1 MNGLMRLMIA
11 STIIIAIANIIIN
24 IYVLLKAYPK
34 IVLPILIVFVIGIYW
49 INSNSKPVKSSALRT
64 VYINQLKS
72 YVGTQYYWGGE
83 TRLGIDCSGLA
94 RTAFWQTMLAEGIS
108 KHNFHLLVP
117 ILWKFWWRDL
127 SASDMEDGKYN
138 YTKHIGK
145 ADKLAGYNNKNLSPG
160 DIAIPGSSHVL
171 IYIGNNQWIEA
182 SPEDNKVV
190 INKAIPN
197 SKRSYF
203 NMKVEFVRWW
213 ILE

>member
-1 MNGLMRLMIA
+1 MNGLMRLMIV
-11 STIIIAIANIIIN
+11 STIIIALANIIIN
-24 IYVLLKAYPK
+24 FYVLLKAYPK

-49 INSNSKPVKSSALRT
+49 INSNAEPIKTSELRA
-64 VYINQLKS
+64 VYINELKS

-83 TRLGIDCSGLA
+83 THLGIDCSGLA
-94 RTAFWQTMLAEGIS
+94 RTAFWQTMLKVGIS

-145 ADKLAGYNNKNLSPG
+145 ADKLAGYNNKNLLPG
-160 DIAIPGSSHVL
+160 DIAIPGRSHVL
-171 IYIGNNQWIEA
+171 IYLGDNQWIEA

-190 INKAIPN
+190 INKAVLN

-203 NMKVEFVRWW
+203 NMKTEFVRWW
-213 ILE
+213 IME